1 MAVQIPSLTCIG
13 RSRWRYLP
21 RYAYASVL
29 SLWVGALSIFAPR
42 AFAQEQQSEWQVQV
56 RKYCDANDWPA
67 ALRVVDQRIA
77 QAPNDLDLKAWHAR
91 VLGWSGN
98 LAEAQQEYLQILSA
112 SPNDPDVWAGLGSV
126 YAREG
131 KDDDALLALGR
142 AVQLDPK
149 RADLRIAH
157 TRALR
162 EAEKRN
168 VAAAELKHAAS
179 LELSST
185 KAPVVMKARSR
196 VVTGELRV
204 GNETDFLNYSSANQ
218 ASGTNLATRWTPFLR
233 TNVGFAAYLRGGVLA
248 EKFTGSAT
256 ANVHWLGSLTA
267 GGAIAHDRAVIP
279 KNEAFF
285 DLDRGWKTGE
295 ATIFRGLELDYGQHW
310 YWYQAAR
317 ILTLSGTAVLYFPRD
332 WSFSLAATGARSAFS
347 GTGAEWR
354 PSGSMRVAFPL
365 ATGKTSQL
373 SGNIV
378 FAAGTENFA
387 SADQIGGFASQTYG
401 GGLRFRFAERQDISC
416 GFSLQRR
423 TQNRTDTYLGLS
435 YGIHF

>member
-1 MAVQIPSLTCIG
+1 MGVQTASLTCIR
-13 RSRWRYLP
+13 RSRWRYSA
-21 RYAYASVL
+21 RYACASVL
-29 SLWVGALSIFAPR
+29 SLWVAALSIFAPR
-42 AFAQEQQSEWQVQV
+42 AVGQEQQSDWQIQV

-98 LAEAQQEYLQILSA
+98 LAEAQQEYLEILSV
-112 SPNDPDVWAGLGSV
+112 SPNDLDVWAGLGSV
-126 YAREG
+126 YMREG
-131 KDDDALLALGR
+131 KEDDALLALGR

-157 TRALR
+157 TRALL
-162 EAEKRN
+162 EAENRN
-168 VAAAELKHAAS
+168 AAAAELKNVAS
-179 LELSST
+179 LDLSST
-185 KAPVVMKARSR
+185 KEPHAVEAGRR

-233 TNVGFAAYLRGGVLA
+233 TNLAFAAYQRAGVLA
-248 EKFTGSAT
+248 EKFTASAT

-279 KNEAFF
+279 KSEAFF

-295 ATIFRGLELDYGQHW
+295 ATILRGLELDYGQHW

-317 ILTLSGTAVLYFPRD
+317 ILTLTGNALIYLPRD

-365 ATGKTSQL
+365 ATRKTSQL

-378 FAAGTENFA
+378 FAAGTE
-387 SADQIGGFASQTYG
+387 
-401 GGLRFRFAERQDISC
+401 RDI
-416 GFSLQRR
+416 
-423 TQNRTDTYLGLS
+423 
-435 YGIHF
+435 

>member
-1 MAVQIPSLTCIG
+1 M
-13 RSRWRYLP
+13 
-21 RYAYASVL
+21 
-29 SLWVGALSIFAPR
+29 
-42 AFAQEQQSEWQVQV
+42 AQEQQSDWQVQV
-56 RKYCDANDWPA
+56 RKYCDANDWSSA
-67 ALRVVDQRIA
+67 IRILEQRIA
-77 QAPNDLDLKAWHAR
+77 LAPNDLDLTAWRAR

-98 LAEAQQEYLQILSA
+98 LAAAQQEYLEILSV

-131 KDDDALLALGR
+131 KDHDALLALGR

-149 RADLRIAH
+149 RADLRTVYA
-157 TRALR
+157 RALL
-162 EAEKRN
+162 EAGKRN
-168 VAAAELKHAAS
+168 AS
-179 LELSST
+179 RSEFQKVLSVDPSST
-185 KAPVVMKARSR
+185 EARAALYSLR
-196 VVTGELRV
+196 GEPKNELRL
-204 GNETDFLNYSSANQ
+204 GNETDFLSYSTANHG
-218 ASGTNLATRWTPFLR
+218 SGANVTTRWRPLLGTSF
-233 TNVGFAAYLRGGVLA
+233 GFGAYQRGGVLA
-248 EKFTGSAT
+248 EKFTASAI
-256 ANVHWLGSLTA
+256 AHLPRWGALTA
-267 GGAIAHDRAVIP
+267 GGAVAHDNAVIP
-279 KNEAFF
+279 KSEAFF
-285 DLDRGWKTGE
+285 DIDRGWKTGE
-295 ATIFRGLELDYGQHW
+295 ATVLRGLELDYGQHW

-317 ILTLSGTAVLYFPRD
+317 ILTLSGTAVLYLPRD

-347 GTGAEWR
+347 GTGAQWR

-401 GGLRFRFAERQDISC
+401 GGLRFRFAERQNIFC
-416 GFSLQRR
+416 GVSLQRR

>member
-1 MAVQIPSLTCIG
+1 MC
-13 RSRWRYLP
+13 WRYFVRSARTP
-21 RYAYASVL
+21 VL
-29 SLWVGALSIFAPR
+29 WLGVAVGIFVPR
-42 AFAQEQQSEWQVQV
+42 AFAQEQQLDWQVQV

-67 ALRVVDQRIA
+67 ALRAVDQRIA

-98 LAEAQQEYLQILSA
+98 FAEAQQEYLAILSV

-131 KDDDALLALGR
+131 KDDDALLAFGR

-168 VAAAELKHAAS
+168 VATVEFNNAAS
-179 LELSST
+179 LDPSST
-185 KAPVVMKARSR
+185 KAPRAIKAGRR

-204 GNETDFLNYSSANQ
+204 GNETDFLSYSSANHGNG
-218 ASGTNLATRWTPFLR
+218 ANLATRWTPLLG
-233 TNVGFAAYLRGGVLA
+233 TSIGFAVYQRNGVLA
-248 EKFTGSAT
+248 QKFMTSAT
-256 ANVHWLGSLTA
+256 AHLPRWGALTA
-267 GGAIAHDRAVIP
+267 GGAVGHDNAVIP
-279 KNEAFF
+279 KSEAFF

-295 ATIFRGLELDYGQHW
+295 ATVLRGLELDYGQHW
-310 YWYQAAR
+310 YWYRAAR
-317 ILTLSGTAVLYFPRD
+317 ILTLSGTAIFYLPRE

-354 PSGSMRVAFPL
+354 PSGSMRVVFPL
-365 ATGKTSQL
+365 ATSKTTQL
-373 SGNIV
+373 FGNIV

-401 GGLRFRFAERQDISC
+401 GGLRFRFAERQGISC
-416 GFSLQRR
+416 GVSHQRR
-423 TQNRTDTYLGLS
+423 TQNRSDTYLGLS
-435 YGIHF
+435 YAIHF